1 MYRFVYLNKEKQK
14 TFLLMP
20 YKFIRTYNGM
30 ANFLRNLTRQ
40 KLCINIEVRDIK
52 KFNLTG
58 EII

>member
-1 MYRFVYLNKEKQK
+1 
-14 TFLLMP
+14 MP
-20 YKFIRTYNGM
+20 YKFIRTYYGM

-40 KLCINIEVRDIK
+40 KLCINIEIRDIK